1 MISYLE
7 KCAFSKHFL
16 EAFRANQVTDHDRS
30 TLLWI
35 PLKVFKVFCKT
46 PVPVQFRAKG
56 VLFPHV
62 FLLLLFLISA
72 HRDQLL

>member
-30 TLLWI
+30 TVTLDTTEGI
-35 PLKVFKVFCKT
+35 
-46 PVPVQFRAKG
+46 RS
-56 VLFPHV
+56 VL
-62 FLLLLFLISA
+62 
-72 HRDQLL
+72 